1 MVAKIILRLNMQK
14 SLSIIVLVVTLVG
27 CQSHV
32 RPYDGA
38 IGYQVQSQQPMRL
51 VFTDEDRFGWLTMSH
66 RAKKAC
72 AAILKQPVEQ
82 IAMSVQT
89 QATIKQKINVLSS
102 IPVPTTVSAA
112 STSSGNSTLNGGA
125 ARLSMQQTDL
135 TAVDSAIRPFKQLT
149 VECQP
154 KS

>member
-1 MVAKIILRLNMQK
+1 MKKQFCIMGMVCG
-14 SLSIIVLVVTLVG
+14 LVG
-27 CQSHV
+27 CQSHI

-51 VFTDEDRFGWLTMSH
+51 VFVDEDRFSWSTMSH
-66 RAKKAC
+66 RAHKAC

-82 IAMSVQT
+82 IGIKIQA
-89 QATIKQKINVLSS
+89 QATIQQNINIVSA
-102 IPVPTTVSAA
+102 IPVPTTISPA

-125 ARLSMQQTDL
+125 QRLSMQQTDL

>member
-1 MVAKIILRLNMQK
+1 MKKQLCLIG
-14 SLSIIVLVVTLVG
+14 LVSGLVG

-51 VFTDEDRFGWLTMSH
+51 VFTDEDRFGWPTMSH

-82 IAMSVQT
+82 IAMSVHA

-102 IPVPTTVSAA
+102 IPVPTTISPA
-112 STSSGNSTLNGGA
+112 STSSGNSTLNGGSQ
-125 ARLSMQQTDL
+125 RLSMQQTDL